1 MSCFLPLKK
10 SLTFGPDITVAQKMV
25 TSWLPA
31 GVIFSQDG
39 DRWFCFL
46 CCPTHSIFINILCK
60 FVQKKFWTWVNGGRI
75 TMIETKQLAESIKK
89 MFSVCVRYSEKEIF
103 LVKCISSSLGA
114 TTALSQNGLFPL
126 LSGFIAVMTT

>member
-1 MSCFLPLKK
+1 
-10 SLTFGPDITVAQKMV
+10 
-25 TSWLPA
+25 
-31 GVIFSQDG
+31 
-39 DRWFCFL
+39 
-46 CCPTHSIFINILCK
+46 
-60 FVQKKFWTWVNGGRI
+60 
-75 TMIETKQLAESIKK
+75 MIETKQLAESIKK